1 MSRAKTTVYLDA
13 AEYQRLKAIARR
25 ERRAPAALVREAV
38 KEYAQRHDRRPV
50 PRSLGAGCS
59 GGGEAGRTR
68 RGAARGDG
76 AVSVIVAG
84 YLAAT
89 QLGHRVPRD
98 L

>member
-13 AEYQRLKAIARR
+13 VDYERPKAIARR
-25 ERRAPAALVREAV
+25 ERRGP
-38 KEYAQRHDRRPV
+38 RRPGT
-50 PRSLGAGCS
+50 R
-59 GGGEAGRTR
+59 GG
-68 RGAARGDG
+68 GDG